1 MAHDAWCA
9 VRSGGGGGLER
20 PAAAW
25 HRTAGVLTAGTF
37 LHDGKRVFWD
47 VHHPG
52 RAVVVDLGHEQYD
65 QLVIEVGNPDAVIV
79 LLNLA

>member
-1 MAHDAWCA
+1 M
-9 VRSGGGGGLER
+9 
-20 PAAAW
+20 
-25 HRTAGVLTAGTF
+25 LTAGTF